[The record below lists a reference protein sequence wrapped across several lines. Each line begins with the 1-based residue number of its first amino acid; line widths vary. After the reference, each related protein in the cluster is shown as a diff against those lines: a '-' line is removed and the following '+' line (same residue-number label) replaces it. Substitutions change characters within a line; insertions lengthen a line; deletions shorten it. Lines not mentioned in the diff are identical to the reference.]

1 MTHRQH
7 PAVSWWQHALR
18 ARGRGRVWRHAH
30 GVVGAQP
37 DATWRGLMQ
46 PDATSRH
53 LTQPHDAAACNLM
66 TGHAAQAMLDHG
78 SNVALVCSGS
88 LGDAHL
94 VALVREEMKVL
105 LSCCSKLF

>member
-1 MTHRQH
+1 
-7 PAVSWWQHALR
+7 
-18 ARGRGRVWRHAH
+18 
-30 GVVGAQP
+30 
-37 DATWRGLMQ
+37 
-46 PDATSRH
+46 
-53 LTQPHDAAACNLM
+53 M
-66 TGHAAQAMLDHG
+66 TGHASQAMLDHG